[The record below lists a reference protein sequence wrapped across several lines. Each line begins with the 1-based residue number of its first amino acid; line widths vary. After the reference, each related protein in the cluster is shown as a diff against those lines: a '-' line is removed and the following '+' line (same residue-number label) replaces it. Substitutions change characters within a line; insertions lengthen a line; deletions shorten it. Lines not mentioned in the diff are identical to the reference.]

1 MLLRK
6 VQGLTRPRN
15 LLRYTT
21 KTPWHGTDVFKP
33 PSFFYTDE
41 FTVKTD
47 GYDPA
52 AWDVWS
58 LGTVLL
64 YIVGGATLYA
74 KLRGDVYRFFE
85 VTLQV
90 RPRTAADGVRW
101 DQKRK
106 KVGNQNLFYSTDKT
120 GKPNKMDKRGI
131 PIVPTKKAPAVGGHN
146 PSGGIPTNPD
156 LWKFLAELDPD
167 ARRGGS
173 PTAFSRELKDLL
185 NRMLDVDPERRITIE
200 DVCQH
205 PWLRSHQS
213 HGDESVVETAEQRE
227 LFRSEMHRR
236 FEKYINKQSGTE
248 DVRVSLTSDQ
258 TVEFVSKCVVD
269 YCP

>member
-1 MLLRK
+1 MNVAPIK
-6 VQGLTRPRN
+6 VVSAGSSWCSLQHRP
-15 LLRYTT
+15 LRYTT

-41 FTVKTD
+41 FKVKTD

-85 VTLQV
+85 VTMQV
-90 RPRTAADGVRW
+90 RPKNASEGLRW

-106 KVGNQNLFYSTDKT
+106 KVGSRCLFYSTDKT
-120 GKPNKMDKRGI
+120 GRPNKMDARGI
-131 PIVPTKKAPAVGGHN
+131 PIVPTTKKVSAVGGHN
-146 PSGGIPTNPD
+146 PPGGIPTNEH
-156 LWKFLAELDPD
+156 LWKFLPELDPD
-167 ARRGGS
+167 CKRTGLS
-173 PTAFSRELKDLL
+173 TFSHELKDLL

-200 DVCQH
+200 DVCLH
-205 PWLRSHQS
+205 PWLQSHQS
-213 HGDESVVETAEQRE
+213 HGDAAVVETADQRQ
-227 LFRSEMHRR
+227 LFMSEMHRR
-236 FEKYINKQSGTE
+236 FEKYINKQSGQQ
-248 DVRVSLTSDQ
+248 DVKVSLTPDQ
-258 TVEFVSKCVVD
+258 TVEFLTR
-269 YCP
+269 